1 MRLGLYVNRR
11 LSAVSECECRDK
23 DHFAEM
29 PSFDAEINAKAR
41 RFEATELMRSG
52 QGSHGAGG

>member
-1 MRLGLYVNRR
+1 VNRR

-29 PSFDAEINAKAR
+29 PPFDPEVNAKAR